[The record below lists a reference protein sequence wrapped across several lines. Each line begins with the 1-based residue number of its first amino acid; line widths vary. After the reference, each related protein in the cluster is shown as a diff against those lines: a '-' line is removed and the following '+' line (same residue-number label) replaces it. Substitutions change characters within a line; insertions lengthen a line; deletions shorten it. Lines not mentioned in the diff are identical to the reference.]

1 MAIETPPPKV
11 AAGQSK
17 FWMVVRVLNVR
28 LRFIFLMVLVGVVA
42 SQWDN
47 LMNHWDRW
55 RRPPHAAA
63 KAAEEIE
70 FYCPM
75 HPSVIRDSAGNC
87 PICGMPLSKRAKT
100 GERVLPPGVLGQV
113 QLSPLKVAMGR
124 IGTSPVEYRL
134 LAREVRT
141 VGTVDYDETR
151 RAFITSRVKGRIDKL
166 FVNFTG
172 QTVNKDDPL
181 VSIYSPDLLVA
192 QQELLSAV
200 RMRDQQKDASET
212 VRVNAQAVLDSTRK
226 KLVLWGLADTQV
238 EDIIRRG
245 TAETHVTVR
254 SPIAG
259 IVTDKR
265 ALEGLYVA
273 EGDLL
278 YTIADLS
285 DVWMQAQIFES
296 DIGGIDVGTAAEV
309 TTTAYPNEIFAG
321 RITFVAYTMEVP
333 TRTVAARLEISN
345 SDYKLKPGMYADV
358 TIRLPVGKV
367 VPVDFAAAAQ
377 SAAATAPAVDTS
389 GLAKAYLS
397 LAAAFAADK
406 TDEPALGSI
415 VTEAQELGSQG
426 EPAFREQATAIATQA
441 ADMKGN
447 DLKAQRKALKTL
459 SAKIID
465 LLGDNPPAGLKLFVI
480 HCPMADADWL
490 STAPEVINPYYGS
503 DMLNCG
509 TVSGPLKPKAA
520 EGQDLSGATRLVK
533 GYYCPIYPDHL
544 YDEPSECPVDKFP
557 MKYVEIEKVLA
568 VPESAVVDTGTRK
581 VVYRESAPGVFD
593 MVEVKVGSKAGEF
606 FPLVEGL
613 KEEDKVATAGA
624 FLVDAE
630 NRLNPA
636 ASVQYFGATGA
647 PHQH

>member
-1 MAIETPPPKV
+1 MAPETQPPNP
-11 AAGQSK
+11 AAGPSK
-17 FWMVVRVLNVR
+17 FWMAVRILNVR

-47 LMNHWDRW
+47 LMNHWERW
-55 RRPPHAAA
+55 RRPQHATAT
-63 KAAEEIE
+63 AAEEIE
-70 FYCPM
+70 FFCPM
-75 HPSVIRDSAGNC
+75 HPSVVRDAPGNC
-87 PICGMPLSKRAKT
+87 PICGMPLSKRPKT

-113 QLSPLKVAMGR
+113 ELSPLKVAMGR

-166 FVNFTG
+166 FVNYTG
-172 QTVNKDDPL
+172 QTVKKDDPL

-200 RMRDQQKDASET
+200 RMREQQKDASEA
-212 VRVNAQAVLDSTRK
+212 VKANAQAVLDSTRQ
-226 KLVLWGLADTQV
+226 KLILWGLTEAQV
-238 EDIIRRG
+238 DEIIRRG
-245 TAETHVTVR
+245 TADTHVTVR

-259 IVTDKR
+259 IITDKK

-273 EGDLL
+273 EGDAL

-296 DIGGIDVGTAAEV
+296 DIGGIQVGTAAEV

-321 RITFVAYTMEVP
+321 RITFVAYTVDP
-333 TRTVAARLEISN
+333 ATRTVAARLEIDN
-345 SDYKLKPGMYADV
+345 QDYKLKPGMYANV
-358 TIRLPVGKV
+358 TIRLPVGQV
-367 VPVDFAAAAQ
+367 IPIDFTSKPAE
-377 SAAATAPAVDTS
+377 AAATTRVTDTG
-389 GLAKAYLS
+389 GLVKAYLS

-406 TDEPALGSI
+406 TDDAAAGSI
-415 VTEAQELGSQG
+415 ATEAEKLSRLGD
-426 EPAFREQATAIATQA
+426 ATFREQASAIAKA
-441 ADMKGN
+441 AAAMKGES
-447 DLKAQRKALKTL
+447 LKGQRETFKTL

-465 LLGDNPPAGLKLFVI
+465 LLAGNPPRDMKLFVV

-509 TVSGPLKPKAA
+509 TVTGPLKPRSRG
-520 EGQDLSGATRLVK
+520 EPGIVNEQRFSM
-533 GYYCPIYPDHL
+533 GYYCPIEPDRL
-544 YDEPSECPVDKFP
+544 YNEPMECPIDKFP
-557 MKYVEIEKVLA
+557 MKYAKVEKVLA
-568 VPESAVVDTGTRK
+568 VPESAVIDTGLRK
-581 VVYRESAPGVFD
+581 IVYRESTPSVFD
-593 MVEVKVGSKAGEF
+593 MLEVKLGAKAGEF
-606 FPLVEGL
+606 FPVLEGL
-613 KEEDKVATAGA
+613 SDGDKVATAGA

>member
-1 MAIETPPPKV
+1 MASETQSPKGAV
-11 AAGQSK
+11 GQSK
-17 FWMVVRVLNVR
+17 LWMVVRILNVR

-55 RRPPHAAA
+55 RRPQHATAAA
-63 KAAEEIE
+63 AEQTEY
-70 FYCPM
+70 YCPM
-75 HPSVIRDSAGNC
+75 HPSVVRDSPGSC
-87 PICGMPLSKRAKT
+87 PICGMPLSQRART
-100 GERVLPPGVLGQV
+100 GERVLPAGVLGQV

-124 IGTSPVEYRL
+124 IGTSPIEYRL

-141 VGTVDYDETR
+141 VGTVEYDETR

-166 FVNFTG
+166 FVNYTG

-200 RMRDQQKDASET
+200 RMREQQKDAGELVQT
-212 VRVNAQAVLDSTRK
+212 NAQAVLDSTK
-226 KLVLWGLADTQV
+226 QKLLLWGMTDAQIN
-238 EDIIRRG
+238 EIIRRG
-245 TAETHVTVR
+245 TTETHVTVR

-265 ALEGLYVA
+265 VLEGLYVA

-285 DVWMQAQIFES
+285 NVWMQAQIFES
-296 DIGGIDVGTAAEV
+296 DIGGIQAGTAAEV

-321 RITFVAYTMEVP
+321 RITFVAYTVETA
-333 TRTVAARLEISN
+333 TRTVAARLEITN
-345 SDYKLKPGMYADV
+345 PDYKLKPGMYADV
-358 TIRLPVGKV
+358 TIHLPVGKV
-367 VPVDFAAAAQ
+367 VPIDFTAKAEG
-377 SAAATAPAVDTS
+377 AAATAPAVDTS

-406 TDEPALGSI
+406 TDDPTVGGIVGEAEKLGGHG
-415 VTEAQELGSQG
+415 EAS
-426 EPAFREQATAIATQA
+426 FREQAAAIAKLA
-441 ADMKGN
+441 AAMKGN

-459 SAKIID
+459 SAKVID
-465 LLGDNPPAGLKLFVI
+465 LLGDHPPPGMKLFVV

-509 TVSGPLKPKAA
+509 TVSGPLRPKGG
-520 EGQDLSGATRLVK
+520 EQGISGATQVVK
-533 GYYCPIYPDHL
+533 GYYCPISPDHL
-544 YDEPSECPVDKFP
+544 FDEPRECPVDKFP

-568 VPESAVVDTGTRK
+568 VPESAVIDTGTRK
-581 VVYRESAPGVFD
+581 IVYRESAPGVFD
-593 MVEVKVGSKAGEF
+593 MVEVKVGSRAGQF
-606 FPLVEGL
+606 FPLVAGL